1 MHPYRKHR
9 STCREASPASEEL
22 IVYAALCVVG
32 AIPIA
37 VALGRGGAFGVE
49 PTLGMLMA
57 LAGVAGV
64 ITTLLHLRQRR

>member
-9 STCREASPASEEL
+9 PCRAAVPAASEEL

-32 AIPIA
+32 AIPVA
-37 VALGRGGAFGVE
+37 VAVVRGGAFGVE

-57 LAGVAGV
+57 LAGVAGLV
-64 ITTLLHLRQRR
+64 AMAIGLRAR

>member
-9 STCREASPASEEL
+9 PCRAEASPASEEL
-22 IVYAALCVVG
+22 VVYAALCVVG
-32 AIPIA
+32 AIPVA

-57 LAGVAGV
+57 LAGVAGLV
-64 ITTLLHLRQRR
+64 ATLVDLRVRR